1 MPMAPNSSSVGIVGA
16 ASEPPTS
23 RFASLNANASVV
35 PGSIAGAVCEGTKPS
50 GVYMSFVVLRS
61 PLKDRRFRDAMGSGR
76 ELDAPMASA
85 PQLRERERDGKN
97 AEGACCKDCIR
108 VRMFRDQ
115 ACERDAYRLADEK
128 AKRELRDGG
137 AALFRRHLRRV
148 GLQRVVQHVKTRSH
162 HEHGKRCQR
171 PALRCVD

>member
-50 GVYMSFVVLRS
+50 GVYMSFVVLQS
-61 PLKDRRFRDAMGSGR
+61 AKDRRFRDAIGSGR
-76 ELDAPMASA
+76 ELDASMAGA

-97 AEGACCKDCIR
+97 AEGPCREDYIR
-108 VRMFRDQ
+108 VRTFRDQ
-115 ACERDAYRLADEK
+115 ACERDADRLADEK

-137 AALFRRHLRRV
+137 AALFRCHLRRV
-148 GLQRVVQHVKTRSH
+148 GLQRVVQ
-162 HEHGKRCQR
+162 
-171 PALRCVD
+171 